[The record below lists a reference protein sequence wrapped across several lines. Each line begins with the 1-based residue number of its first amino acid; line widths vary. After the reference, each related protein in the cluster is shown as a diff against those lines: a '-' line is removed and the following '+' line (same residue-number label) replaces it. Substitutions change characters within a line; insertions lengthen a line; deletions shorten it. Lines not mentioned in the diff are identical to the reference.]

1 MNYSDEHT
9 HLMNTGQNTFDLSDL
24 REFPEPSTKHIKT
37 GKNSNKD
44 LDLTDMN
51 ADTKPSNPHES
62 CLCVREENDNSP
74 TTDRQKVE
82 RKSHGAPDVSPLRK
96 KQSPP
101 HVIINE
107 IDQSLWIDLDGGW
120 RFQVKSNKKQIQNT
134 RMISAMFDHVS
145 FKNKNVSEEIP
156 HARNGTFHVSYFLRN
171 LNSDNEETDVHASYA
186 FINAKTKNN
195 EKRHYGPRFNE
206 KTKRKTFKHTGKPYC
221 LRELLDL
228 FDQTRPDESQIF
240 IEHINDLKESA
251 TWMQFAKNSLPMNRK
266 SNKSNRRNSRR

>member
-1 MNYSDEHT
+1 MNS
-9 HLMNTGQNTFDLSDL
+9 GQSPFDLSDP
-24 REFPEPSTKHIKT
+24 REFPEPSTKHIKNFM
-37 GKNSNKD
+37 GKNSDKD
-44 LDLTDMN
+44 LDLTDMD
-51 ADTKPSNPHES
+51 ADAKPSNPHES

-82 RKSHGAPDVSPLRK
+82 RKSHGTPDVSPLRK
-96 KQSPP
+96 KQTPPVVTSGPP
-101 HVIINE
+101 HVILNE

-120 RFQVKSNKKQIQNT
+120 RFQVKSNKKQIRNT
-134 RMISAMFDHVS
+134 KMIFAMFDHVS
-145 FKNKNVSEEIP
+145 YENKNVSEEIP

-171 LNSDNEETDVHASYA
+171 LNSNNEETDVHATYA
-186 FINAKTKNN
+186 FKNAKTKNN

-251 TWMQFAKNSLPMNRK
+251 TWMQFARNSLPMNRK
-266 SNKSNRRNSRR
+266 SNKSGRRNSRR